1 MKRIFPMIGLCAIGG
16 AAFGQLPVNT
26 AAENKNVVLE
36 EFTGIHCTYCP
47 DGHLRANQ
55 LAAAN
60 PGNVVLI
67 NIHTGGYANPSAGE
81 LDFRTA
87 FGDAIGGQ
95 TGLTGYPA
103 GTVNRR
109 NFPGSEMG
117 AAGTTGMGRGD
128 WAPNAPTVLAEASYV
143 NLALESSI
151 DASTRVLTVDV
162 EMFETG
168 TAPATYNLNVALLQN
183 GIEEAQTGS
192 SANPSQELPNGDYV
206 HNHAFRDFVTTG
218 QWGEVITSAAGVQT
232 RQYTMTLPADIN
244 GIPVVLGDLEVVAFI
259 AEGQQN
265 IITGEDGPVI
275 YTNLASDDAAAENVV
290 APAEICG
297 TTVDASF
304 TLINSGGNA
313 ITAATIEYGFAGQTP
328 TSMNWTGNLATF
340 GSESVNLTGVA
351 VPGAGGTLTI
361 TVTDV
366 NGGTDSN
373 AANNSTTAPV
383 SITSN
388 EGQGTDYTFTMT
400 QDRYGSEI
408 TWNIKDDNGA
418 TLASGGPYSDL
429 AASGTQDHV
438 VNFTASAT
446 GCHEVTIVDSY
457 GDGFNAGYG
466 VGGYDLKVTTNG
478 VTVLSSN
485 GQVGS
490 GEEKP
495 FNISSLAVGV
505 EENNISALNVYPN
518 PVSDVATV
526 EFEAVNADNVSMI
539 VTNSVG
545 AVVMNDFT
553 VANGVNRITVDCAN
567 LTSGL
572 YFVTFTSNGQNIVK
586 KFNVIK

>member
-1 MKRIFPMIGLCAIGG
+1 
-16 AAFGQLPVNT
+16 
-26 AAENKNVVLE
+26 
-36 EFTGIHCTYCP
+36 
-47 DGHLRANQ
+47 
-55 LAAAN
+55 
-60 PGNVVLI
+60 
-67 NIHTGGYANPSAGE
+67 
-81 LDFRTA
+81 
-87 FGDAIGGQ
+87 
-95 TGLTGYPA
+95 
-103 GTVNRR
+103 
-109 NFPGSEMG
+109 
-117 AAGTTGMGRGD
+117 
-128 WAPNAPTVLAEASYV
+128 
-143 NLALESSI
+143 SSI

-218 QWGEVITSAAGVQT
+218 QWGEVITSTAGVQT

-275 YTNLASDDAAAENVV
+275 YTNLASDDAAVENVV
-290 APAEICG
+290 APTEICG

-304 TLINSGGNA
+304 TMINNGGNA
-313 ITAATIEYGFAGQTP
+313 ITAATIEYGFASQTP

-340 GSESVNLTGVA
+340 GSESVDLTGVA

-361 TVTDV
+361 TITGV
-366 NGGTDSN
+366 NGGSDSN
-373 AANNSTTAPV
+373 AANNTTSSAAISV
-383 SITSN
+383 TSN
-388 EGQGTDYTFTMT
+388 AGQGTDYTVTFV
-400 QDRYGSEI
+400 QDQYGSESDW
-408 TWNIKDDNGA
+408 TVKDANGA
-418 TLASGGPYSDL
+418 TLVSGGGYSNL
-429 AASGTQDHV
+429 TASGTQTHTAS
-438 VNFTASAT
+438 FTASST
-446 GCHEVTIVDSY
+446 GCFEMEVTDSY
-457 GDGFNAGYG
+457 GDGINSGYG
-466 VGGYDLKVTTNG
+466 NG
-478 VTVLSSN
+478 SYKIETSTGSIVLSSN
-485 GQVGS
+485 GVFGGQDN
-490 GEEKP
+490 KP
-495 FNISSLAVGV
+495 FEITSLAVGV

-518 PVSDVATV
+518 PVSDIATV

>member
-16 AAFGQLPVNT
+16 AAFGQLPVST

-81 LDFRTA
+81 LDFRTT

-128 WAPNAPTVLAEASYV
+128 WAPNAPTVLAEASYI

-168 TAPATYNLNVALLQN
+168 TAPATYNLNVALLQD

-244 GIPVVLGDLEVVAFI
+244 GIPLVLGDLEVVAFI

-290 APAEICG
+290 VPTEICG

-304 TLINSGGNA
+304 TMINNGGNA
-313 ITAATIEYGFAGQTP
+313 ITSATIEYGFAGQTP
-328 TSMNWTGNLATF
+328 TSMNWTGNLTTF
-340 GSESVNLTGVA
+340 GSESVDLTGVA

-361 TVTDV
+361 TITGV
-366 NGGTDSN
+366 NGGSDSN
-373 AANNSTTAPV
+373 AANNSTSSAAISV
-383 SITSN
+383 TSN
-388 EGQGTDYTFTMT
+388 AGQGTDYTVTFV
-400 QDRYGSEI
+400 QDQYGSESDW
-408 TWNIKDDNGA
+408 TVKDANGA
-418 TLASGGPYSDL
+418 TLVSGGGYSNL
-429 AASGTQDHV
+429 TASGTQTHTAS
-438 VNFTASAT
+438 FTASST
-446 GCHEVTIVDSY
+446 GCFEMEVTDSY
-457 GDGFNAGYG
+457 GDGINSGYG
-466 VGGYDLKVTTNG
+466 NG
-478 VTVLSSN
+478 SYKIETSTGSIVLSSN
-485 GQVGS
+485 GVFGGQDN
-490 GEEKP
+490 KP
-495 FNISSLAVGV
+495 FEITSLAVGV

-518 PVSDVATV
+518 PVSDIATV